1 MNDSLEAL
9 VGQLCLT
16 GEKQAQLH
24 LQAQNVRNRA
34 LGPNVYFRGL
44 IELSNIC
51 DNDCYYCGI
60 RKSNA
65 HVKRYSLDIDT
76 TLQTAQ
82 HAYSLGFRSLVIQT
96 GELSNQHFIETLCNT
111 LSLIKTHMP
120 DIHITLSSG
129 EQTKD
134 NYQRLKNAGADRYL
148 LRIET
153 TNQQLYKKFHPPTMS
168 YEARRQCLRFLRDC
182 DYQVGTGVL
191 IGLPGQAPKDL
202 ASDLLFMQQEDIDMV
217 GMGPYVHHP
226 QTPLGTSHPE
236 LADPQSNKQRLQLT
250 YNMIAA
256 LRILMPTINIASTTA
271 LSALDPN
278 GQRLGLMSGA
288 NVLMP
293 QTTPPDFR
301 ENYQL
306 YEGKPNLEIATEDS
320 LHQMEEMITEIG
332 LIPRL
337 TEMGD
342 PKHYV
347 DRRRNNPWS

>member
-1 MNDSLEAL
+1 MNSSLEAL
-9 VGQLCLT
+9 TDLLCST
-16 GEKQAQLH
+16 GIQQKHLH
-24 LQAQNVRNRA
+24 LQATEMRDKT
-34 LGPNVYFRGL
+34 LGPHVYFRGL

-60 RKSNA
+60 RKSNH
-65 HVKRYSLDIDT
+65 HVQRYSLDIDT
-76 TLQTAQ
+76 TLQTAK

-96 GELSNQHFIETLCNT
+96 GELSNQHFIDNLCNI

-129 EQTKD
+129 EQTKED
-134 NYQRLKNAGADRYL
+134 YQRLKNAGADRYL

-153 TNQQLYKKFHPPTMS
+153 TNQQLYKKYHPSTMS
-168 YEARRQCLRFLRDC
+168 YTARRQCLRYLRDC

-191 IGLPGQAPKDL
+191 IGLPGQTPQDL

-226 QTPLGTSHPE
+226 QTPLGISHPE
-236 LADPQSNKQRLQLT
+236 LAEPQHNNQRLQLT

-256 LRILMPTINIASTTA
+256 LRLLMPTINIASTTA
-271 LSALDPN
+271 LSALDSN
-278 GQRLGLMSGA
+278 GQRLGLLSGA

-301 ENYQL
+301 TNYQL

-320 LHQMEEMITEIG
+320 LNQMQEMITELG
-332 LIPRL
+332 LIPKL
-337 TEMGD
+337 SEMGD

-347 DRRRNNPWS
+347 DRRRTV